1 MGHAASAGDC
11 REQLMLCSTCRDV
24 EDAACCDATTR
35 APAQP
40 FAWQGGSR
48 VLLLDRDDSS
58 WLLAELSFDQHECLY
73 TEIRRASYESQREA
87 IGALLSRALASG
99 ETALVDA
106 VERLDRYM
114 TQHYRVG
121 LINA

>member
-1 MGHAASAGDC
+1 MP
-11 REQLMLCSTCRDV
+11 T
-24 EDAACCDATTR
+24 

-40 FAWQGGSR
+40 FAWQDGSR
-48 VLLLDRDDSS
+48 VLLFDREDSS
-58 WLLAELSFDQHECLY
+58 WLLAELSFDEHECLY

-87 IGALLSRALASG
+87 IGAFLSRALASG

-106 VERLDRYM
+106 VERLDGYM